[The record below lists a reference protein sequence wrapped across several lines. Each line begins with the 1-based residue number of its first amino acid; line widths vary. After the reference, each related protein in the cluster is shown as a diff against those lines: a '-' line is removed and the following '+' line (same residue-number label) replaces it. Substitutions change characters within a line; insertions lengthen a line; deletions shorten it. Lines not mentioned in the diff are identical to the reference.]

1 MRPGDLHVAMLTRA
15 VFPLHGSGGLERHV
29 HDCVRHLSRR
39 GVRVTVIT
47 QPPTQGAAESLAA
60 FGDGHDRISER
71 FVSYRTFPLA
81 GRRGTTVL
89 DRSTAYPVF
98 GWRAGRLA
106 ARLVRQGGI
115 QLVHGHGASV
125 LGYARARGRDR
136 LGTVPLVL
144 NPHGLEE
151 FGGTKQAAARLKRMA
166 YRPLQAAV
174 RACGRAADR
183 VIATDRVLLP
193 GVLRNLQ
200 VARERVVVVPN
211 AVDLETLDTMVNG
224 GARRALRDSL
234 GLSETDPLLLSVGRI
249 EENKGF
255 QVLVEALARLAS
267 DVESTARSRWHWALV
282 GDGPNR
288 PRLER
293 AVRTAGLADR
303 VTFAGRV
310 DECELHAWYEAASL
324 FVHPTLYEGSSLV
337 TLEAMAHR
345 RPVIATRAGGIP
357 DKVTPGVSGWLVE
370 PGDADALAHAVGE
383 ALGAMNRVAG
393 MGDAGR
399 AIVEREFSWVTATDR
414 LLDLY
419 RDVLAGDS

>member
-1 MRPGDLHVAMLTRA
+1 MLTRA
-15 VFPLHGSGGLERHV
+15 VFPLHGNGGLERHV

-47 QPPTQGAAESLAA
+47 QPPTVGVASSVAAP
-60 FGDGHDRISER
+60 GDGHGHVSER
-71 FVSYRTFPLA
+71 FVSYRTFPFA

-106 ARLVRQGGI
+106 ARLVREGGI

-125 LGYARARGRDR
+125 LGYALARRRDR

-151 FGGTKQAAARLKRMA
+151 FGGTNQAAARFKRMA
-166 YRPLQAAV
+166 YRPLQEAV

-200 VARERVVVVPN
+200 LAPELVVVVPN
-211 AVDLETLDTMVNG
+211 AVDLETVDTKVDG
-224 GARRALRDSL
+224 EARRALRASL
-234 GLSETDPLLLSVGRI
+234 DLGETDSLLLSVGRI

-267 DVESTARSRWHWALV
+267 DAESTARSKWHWALV

-288 PRLER
+288 PRLEQ
-293 AVRTAGLADR
+293 AVRMARLTDR

-310 DECELHAWYEAASL
+310 GEGALHAWYEAASIL
-324 FVHPTLYEGSSLV
+324 VHPTLYEGSSIV

-345 RPVIATRAGGIP
+345 RPVIASRAGGLP
-357 DKVTPGVSGWLVE
+357 DKVKPGVNGWLVE
-370 PGDADALAHAVGE
+370 PGDADLLANAIRE
-383 ALGAMNRVAG
+383 ALSASNRLAG

-399 AIVEREFSWVTATDR
+399 ALVEREFSWTTATDR
-414 LLDLY
+414 LLAVY
-419 RDVLAGDS
+419 GDVLAGGS